1 MNAKQFKELIR
12 AVVREE
18 LQNTLPQLISEI
30 NTKNA
35 VSKKDNNEKFFEDLQ
50 KEVFGSQYPSV
61 VGEPRAPKAKE
72 PKKYTNNPLLNQ
84 VLNETEG
91 GVLPDPEYGMQQIP
105 QPNFR
110 QQPHKFAVQQP
121 VAPAAE
127 PAILNETTKA
137 QAQLGV
143 FKDYRKFMKAV
154 DAKKKQGMFGGGAIG
169 GLSIEGG
176 VPTDFSTI
184 D

>member
-18 LQNTLPQLISEI
+18 LQNTLPQMIAEA
-30 NTKNA
+30 TQKNIA
-35 VSKKDNNEKFFEDLQ
+35 PKKDDNDKFFQELQ
-50 KEVFGSQYPSV
+50 KEVFGYAAE
-61 VGEPRAPKAKE
+61 GAPRAAKLKE

-91 GVLPDPEYGMQQIP
+91 GVLPDPEYGMMNVP
-105 QPNFR
+105 QPNFKQPAQKVNI
-110 QQPHKFAVQQP
+110 QQPTTSSP
-121 VAPAAE
+121 TTPL
-127 PAILNETTKA
+127 LNETTKA

-143 FKDYRKFMKAV
+143 FKDYRKLMKAV
-154 DAKKKQGMFGGGAIG
+154 DNKKKQGAFGGGAIG